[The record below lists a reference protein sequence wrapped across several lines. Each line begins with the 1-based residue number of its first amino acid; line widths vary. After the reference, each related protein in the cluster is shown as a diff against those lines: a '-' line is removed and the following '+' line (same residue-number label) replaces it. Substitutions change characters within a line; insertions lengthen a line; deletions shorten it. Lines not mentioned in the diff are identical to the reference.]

1 MKRKLIVI
9 IIAAC
14 TGAVFTG
21 PARADFE
28 DTGAGARA
36 IGMGGAV
43 VAIAD
48 DLYAM
53 YYNPAGLALVRTA
66 QAGADMGKLFTG
78 MDDHSQLMAGFA
90 GVALPILARSVRRVT
105 VSAGPAEGPAISTAT
120 AVRAEVRQ
128 YGTVAV
134 GWNYFTLMDWYRES
148 AYYFSYGRFVSSR
161 VAAGGSVKLL
171 TESYVI
177 DDYLRLSPV
186 FDYGRKNSVQ
196 TISADAGMLVALTRR
211 LYAGLAARD
220 INQPDVG
227 LRVRDALPFTAS
239 AGLGWRDKGVSWGV
253 SATNR
258 REKWYYA
265 TGFERYVHRL
275 FGVRGGVS
283 FGGKQHFMVDGGF
296 SVDMYR
302 VQLDYTF
309 QYPVMGIEDT
319 AGTHRMSLLF
329 RFGRRP
335 AAETVAGSPE
345 HTWARLQDDL
355 DGARQRLLELQAEK
369 KILENALTEATV
381 NRVGDRARTAKA
393 MSAGAGLVG
402 IGTEETESVVESTSP
417 AVAQSN
423 PDPAPIKMAA
433 PPSTPGERSAAVIEP
448 DLPAVAIRQ
457 APRPTKNTRP
467 LHHIVRT
474 GDNLRTL
481 AQKYYN
487 DETRWK
493 EIYQANRDAV
503 INGQV
508 TPGQEIL
515 IP

>member
-1 MKRKLIVI
+1 MKQELRAI

-14 TGAVFTG
+14 IGIGFAG
-21 PARADFE
+21 SARADFE

-43 VAIAD
+43 VAVVD

-78 MDDHSQLMAGFA
+78 MDDHSQLMAGFT
-90 GVALPILARSVRRVT
+90 GVALPILARNVRRVT
-105 VSAGPAEGPAISTAT
+105 VAAGPAEGPAVSTAT
-120 AVRAEVRQ
+120 AVRAETRQ

-134 GWNYFTLMDWYRES
+134 GWNYFTLTDWYRES
-148 AYYFSYGRFVSSR
+148 SYYFSYGRFVSSR

-171 TESYVI
+171 SESYVI

-196 TISADAGMLVALTRR
+196 NISADAGMLVALTPR
-211 LYAGLAARD
+211 LYAGLSARD
-220 INQPDVG
+220 INQPDMG
-227 LRVRDALPFTAS
+227 LAACDTLPFTAS
-239 AGLGWRDKGVSWGV
+239 AGLGWRDKGVTWGV
-253 SATNR
+253 SATTR

-283 FGGKQHFMVDGGF
+283 FGGKQHFMVAGGF
-296 SVDMYR
+296 SVDLYR

-309 QYPVMGIEDT
+309 QYPVMGIEDIS
-319 AGTHRMSLLF
+319 GTHRMSLLF

-335 AAETVAGSPE
+335 AAEAVPGSAE

-355 DGARQRLLELQAEK
+355 DASRQRLLELQAEK
-369 KILENALTEATV
+369 KVLENALTEATV

-393 MSAGAGLVG
+393 LSIGAGLVG
-402 IGTEETESVVESTSP
+402 TGSEENEDVHQSTAAAGAPAVSAPLPTKTPVVSGVPDPTDVVTDSVVRE
-417 AVAQSN
+417 
-423 PDPAPIKMAA
+423 
-433 PPSTPGERSAAVIEP
+433 
-448 DLPAVAIRQ
+448 
-457 APRPTKNTRP
+457 APRSTKKTFPAR
-467 LHHIVRT
+467 HIVRT
-474 GDNLRTL
+474 SDNLRTL

-493 EIYQANRDAV
+493 EIYRANRDAV
-503 INGQV
+503 VNGQL
-508 TPGQEIL
+508 TPGQEIV